1 MQNFNTSIKEVLI
14 LSIQMENKSIKNP
27 RAV

>member
-27 RAV
+27 GAV